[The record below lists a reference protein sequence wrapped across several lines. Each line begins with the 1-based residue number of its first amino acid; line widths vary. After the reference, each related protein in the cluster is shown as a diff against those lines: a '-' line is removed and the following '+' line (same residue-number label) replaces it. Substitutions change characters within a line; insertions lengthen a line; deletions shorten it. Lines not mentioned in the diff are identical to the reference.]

1 MEKLVKILIAGFS
14 GAGKSSLIES
24 LACVSESGFEQID
37 DLDQL
42 VLMSASKKYA
52 KLSDLIEQ
60 EGWQKFRLWERQAL
74 EGWLK
79 EEGHGVLA
87 LGGGAFSQVVF
98 DLFHKHPKIKF
109 CYLKV
114 PFEVAWKRVTLDK
127 TQIRPLA
134 QAGKDQFLE
143 LFREREVLYQQIPW
157 VLNGEESLEVNRDKI
172 LQSISLHPFS
182 R

>member
-14 GAGKSSLIES
+14 GAGKSTLIES
-24 LACVSESGFEQID
+24 LAKVPDSGFTHID

-42 VLMSASKKYA
+42 ILMSAPKKYA

-60 EGWQKFRLWERQAL
+60 EGWQKFRLWERQTL

-79 EEGHGVLA
+79 EEGHGVLG
-87 LGGGAFSQVVF
+87 LGGGTLSQVVF
-98 DLFHKHPKIKF
+98 DLFHGHPKIKF
-109 CYLKV
+109 CYLKT
-114 PFEVAWKRVTLDK
+114 PFEVAWQRVVQDK
-127 TQIRPLA
+127 KHTRPLA
-134 QAGKDQFLE
+134 LIGKEKFHE
-143 LFREREVLYQQIPW
+143 LFKEREVLFQKISW
-157 VLNGEESLEVNRDKI
+157 VLNGEDPITLNRDKI